1 MNIDKMKAELE
12 RLNLRQQQ
20 AEQKARD
27 LQTKIQE
34 ADKTTQTRRK
44 IVLGAWVSGIINSEE
59 VQKKLRGY
67 IADKDKGLFPDIFT
81 PDEIKAA
88 KERTLANKVK
98 GGRQILKKSVSHHTP
113 QVEKRPGHGFTPT
126 TRLTIKG
133 CLPLWP
139 PCVVP

>member
-27 LQTKIQE
+27 LQTKIQK

-59 VQKKLRGY
+59 YKEKIFSFESEKK
-67 IADKDKGLFPDIFT
+67 P
-81 PDEIKAA
+81 
-88 KERTLANKVK
+88 
-98 GGRQILKKSVSHHTP
+98 
-113 QVEKRPGHGFTPT
+113 EK
-126 TRLTIKG
+126 IIIS
-133 CLPLWP
+133 
-139 PCVVP
+139 